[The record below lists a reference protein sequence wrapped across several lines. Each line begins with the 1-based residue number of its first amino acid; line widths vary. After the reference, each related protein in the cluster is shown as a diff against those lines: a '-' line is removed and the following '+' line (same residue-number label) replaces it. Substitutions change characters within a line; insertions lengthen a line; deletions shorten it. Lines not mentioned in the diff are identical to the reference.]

1 MRGITTMSIIEEARQ
16 IIEEITAMMDAYPV
30 YVVGTVPN
38 TKVDGKKKKKE
49 EKDGADRKDK

>member
-1 MRGITTMSIIEEARQ
+1 MSIIEEARQ

-49 EKDGADRKDK
+49 DKDGADRKDK